1 MNRPRW
7 IPSRPKAGKQ
17 PGPKRVRKLAA
28 ESLENR
34 LLLAASPG
42 LAVDGLLPAGD
53 SDGVAAVIGLP
64 PAKDNTLF
72 ESVSGSLSNGAGMH
86 FFAGNTRTGNARR
99 GVIAFDVAGN
109 VPAGSTINSVQL
121 TLHMSRTRFNTGQTI
136 GLHEALAD
144 WGEGSSDASGDEG
157 GGAAA
162 TTGDATWIHTFF
174 NTANWA
180 SRGGDFTPAAS
191 ATRSVGAIGDY
202 TWGSTPQMVADVQG
216 WLDVPAD
223 NFGWLL
229 MGNEA
234 AGSTAKR
241 FDTKESTQGP
251 VLTIDFE
258 PPPPPAEVVGRHV
271 FYNNSTWDDPG
282 EGRSDDDAI
291 APDKVALLPGETAT
305 FANYTSYSRG
315 INGVM
320 VDLARASGT
329 PTAEDFRFKVGN
341 DDHPAAWSAAPNPQ
355 SVTVRPG
362 EGAGGSDRVTI
373 IWADGAVDKQWLQVT
388 VRAGGRTGLLKDDVS
403 YFGNAIGESDNSPT
417 DAKVNAF
424 DMLAA
429 RDNQRSFLD
438 PAPIDFFV
446 DFDRDADVDAADM
459 LIARNNT
466 THFLN
471 ALRLIT
477 TPGAKKSAEFSA
489 RDAIFEAQPS
499 NLTWLYEFDSS
510 GTSDRPSRPSST
522 GRAAVDKLFAAH
534 GWEDAA
540 SGAP

>member
-305 FANYTSYSRG
+305 FANYTSYSAG

-320 VDLARASGT
+320 VDLDGMADGT
-329 PTAEDFRFKVGN
+329 GLSVDDFLFHVGN
-341 DDHPAAWSAAPNPQ
+341 NSDPAGWATAAAP
-355 SVTVRPG
+355 SSITVRPG
-362 EGAGGSDRVTI
+362 EGVDGSDRITL
-373 IWADGAVDKQWLQVT
+373 IWDDNLIEKQWLQVT
-388 VRAGGRTGLLKDDVS
+388 VLDTANTGLLEPDVFV
-403 YFGNAIGESDNSPT
+403 FGNAIGESGNST
-417 DAKVNAF
+417 SDARVNAF

-429 RDNQRSFLD
+429 RDNQRD

-446 DFDRDADVDAADM
+446 DFNRDARVDNADVV
-459 LIARNNT
+459 IARNNF
-466 THFLN
+466 THSQN
-471 ALRLIT
+471 ALLLIT
-477 TPGAKKSAEFSA
+477 VPASKAMVVPEPSTLALLAMGAVGLLAYAWRRRKRMA
-489 RDAIFEAQPS
+489 
-499 NLTWLYEFDSS
+499 
-510 GTSDRPSRPSST
+510 
-522 GRAAVDKLFAAH
+522 
-534 GWEDAA
+534 
-540 SGAP
+540 